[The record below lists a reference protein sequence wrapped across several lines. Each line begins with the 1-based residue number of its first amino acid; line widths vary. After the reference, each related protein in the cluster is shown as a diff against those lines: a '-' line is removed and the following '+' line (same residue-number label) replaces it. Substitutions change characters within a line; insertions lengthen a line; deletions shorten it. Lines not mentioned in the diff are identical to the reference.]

1 MSGTSPGK
9 PHPSMRKATILVIE
23 DDKDIVELVRYNLER
38 EGFRVLDAADGEQG
52 LAAVIR
58 QKPDLVLLDLMLPGV
73 DGLEV
78 CRRIRAHDELRST
91 PVVILTAKGEESDV
105 VIGLELGADDYLA
118 KPFSPVE
125 LELRV
130 KALLRRPRTAPAE
143 AAPARHARA
152 KALHRGDLKIDIE
165 RRTVSRDGDPVDLTP
180 IEFNIL
186 KLLAFSPGGLAEMS
200 LIALA
205 LGVDVA
211 YVSSQHV
218 VRIFIIVA
226 LAPWVFRLLRRT
238 PPGPPATT

>member
-118 KPFSPVE
+118 KPFSPRE
-125 LELRV
+125 LVARL
-130 KALLRRPRTAPAE
+130 KAVLRRAIRAE
-143 AAPARHARA
+143 EEGERSRIEIGEVVLDSSRYEVSVAEKLVPLTRA
-152 KALHRGDLKIDIE
+152 E
-165 RRTVSRDGDPVDLTP
+165 
-180 IEFNIL
+180 
-186 KLLAFSPGGLAEMS
+186 
-200 LIALA
+200 
-205 LGVDVA
+205 
-211 YVSSQHV
+211 
-218 VRIFIIVA
+218 
-226 LAPWVFRLLRRT
+226 FRLLWALVQRPGRVFPRDELVDKITAGESYIIDRNVDVHISSIRRKL
-238 PPGPPATT
+238 GKAGDLIATVRGIGYKCKD

>member
-1 MSGTSPGK
+1 MSGPSPGK

-118 KPFSPVE
+118 KPFSPRE
-125 LELRV
+125 LVARL
-130 KALLRRPRTAPAE
+130 KAVLRRAIRAE
-143 AAPARHARA
+143 EEGERSRIEIGEVVLDSSRYEVSVAEKLVPLTRA
-152 KALHRGDLKIDIE
+152 E
-165 RRTVSRDGDPVDLTP
+165 
-180 IEFNIL
+180 
-186 KLLAFSPGGLAEMS
+186 
-200 LIALA
+200 
-205 LGVDVA
+205 
-211 YVSSQHV
+211 
-218 VRIFIIVA
+218 
-226 LAPWVFRLLRRT
+226 FRLLWALVQRPGRVFPRDELVDKITAGESYIIDRNVDVHISSIRRKL
-238 PPGPPATT
+238 GKAGDLIATVRGIGYKCKD